1 MAAPKAATATA
12 AVLLLLTAAP
22 TRAQDGFAQ
31 DGLAQDGGPPW
42 LLSVAESV
50 DCLRGVDANP
60 LFAVVKVRMPSAES
74 MGLSHI
80 DDRAKP
86 TAREQ
91 EVLVRYA
98 EAVATC
104 VPLFYEDEQDPAG
117 RAAEA
122 LLARLWGEQ
131 TALLRKLAEGELT
144 WGRYNRDAMQI
155 DRNLRRELA
164 AIRKPPTPPAP
175 TRKPPPPN
183 P

>member
-1 MAAPKAATATA
+1 MAAPKAATAA
-12 AVLLLLTAAP
+12 AVLLLLTAP
-22 TRAQDGFAQ
+22 PPIRAQDAP
-31 DGLAQDGGPPW
+31 QDGGPPW

-74 MGLSHI
+74 MGLTHI

-91 EVLVRYA
+91 EILVRYA

-104 VPLFYEDEQDPAG
+104 VPLFYEDEQDPIG
-117 RAAEA
+117 TAAEE
-122 LLARLWGEQ
+122 LLGRLWTEQ

-155 DRNLRRELA
+155 DRSLRRELA
-164 AIRKPPTPPAP
+164 AIRKPPSAPPAP
-175 TRKPPPPN
+175 ARKPPPPN

>member
-1 MAAPKAATATA
+1 MAGGRKLGLTA
-12 AVLLLLTAAP
+12 ALLLTTISPAAAP
-22 TRAQDGFAQ
+22 PAAAQEAP
-31 DGLAQDGGPPW
+31 PPW

-60 LFAVVKVRMPSAES
+60 LFAAVKVRMPSAES
-74 MGLSHI
+74 MGLVHI

-86 TAREQ
+86 NGREQ
-91 EVLVRYA
+91 EILVRYA

-117 RAAEA
+117 RAAEE
-122 LLARLWGEQ
+122 LLARLWREQ

-164 AIRKPPTPPAP
+164 AIRHPAPPPPPPGRKPTPPG
-175 TRKPPPPN
+175 
-183 P
+183 